1 MPQNDGPQS
10 IPVPCGF
17 FCALKKGFLPPEAL
31 FFRPETTPNFSGG
44 GRKAQTEYPFRTK
57 SDPQY
62 AAKGAHSQFM
72 TDKNLKKLSRAQLL
86 EILVQQ
92 AERIDE
98 LEEEL
103 DRTKEEL
110 ESRRIKL
117 EKAGSIAE
125 AALSISGV
133 FEDAQRAADIY
144 LRNIMDIS

>member
-1 MPQNDGPQS
+1 
-10 IPVPCGF
+10 
-17 FCALKKGFLPPEAL
+17 
-31 FFRPETTPNFSGG
+31 
-44 GRKAQTEYPFRTK
+44 
-57 SDPQY
+57 
-62 AAKGAHSQFM
+62 M

>member
-1 MPQNDGPQS
+1 
-10 IPVPCGF
+10 
-17 FCALKKGFLPPEAL
+17 
-31 FFRPETTPNFSGG
+31 
-44 GRKAQTEYPFRTK
+44 
-57 SDPQY
+57 
-62 AAKGAHSQFM
+62 M

-125 AALSISGV
+125 AALLISGV